1 VYVWA
6 PPLPP
11 LSFHLVSPLFHLV
24 TKPFSRNCL
33 PRQHELRATVRELAH
48 QCAVFKVPVLAMPKI
63 GAGLDRQPWN
73 WVKQVI
79 LEEFHN
85 MDIDILVYLRPGEG
99 RDAYQPT
106 HPDQWRK
113 PRKPARPT
121 NEPGPAEVQLSSTFG
136 PLEEARGI
144 NCDIQ
149 NPVDKL
155 QDEGKSASQNRQQK
169 PISPLERQMAD
180 WEKAGLTDV
189 EKPVEMLTP
198 NYFPGR
204 DGASKAVKATDS
216 LEGDQVGRSNE
227 ACLLTGAFSLSAPCP
242 TPAPAQISGESA
254 LNLCPAANV
263 VPAKGELKSA
273 PDFCPDVVSSPDFAR
288 DHSASDE
295 SSIAE
300 IARFLKLKMMED
312 TVGENEDFSPSE
324 IERLQIAGK
333 TTTTNHRCRRPAS
346 SRATK

>member
-1 VYVWA
+1 VC
-6 PPLPP
+6 
-11 LSFHLVSPLFHLV
+11 
-24 TKPFSRNCL
+24 KIR
-33 PRQHELRATVRELAH
+33 
-48 QCAVFKVPVLAMPKI
+48 PKI
-63 GAGLDRQPWN
+63 SWKIHNSERQP
-73 WVKQVI
+73 
-79 LEEFHN
+79 
-85 MDIDILVYLRPGEG
+85 
-99 RDAYQPT
+99 
-106 HPDQWRK
+106 
-113 PRKPARPT
+113 
-121 NEPGPAEVQLSSTFG
+121 
-136 PLEEARGI
+136 
-144 NCDIQ
+144 
-149 NPVDKL
+149 KL
-155 QDEGKSASQNRQQK
+155 
-169 PISPLERQMAD
+169 PC
-180 WEKAGLTDV
+180 
-189 EKPVEMLTP
+189 TP
-198 NYFPGR
+198 NHFPGR